1 MLIGYCDGR
10 LRVDYNEVGFTSRN
24 VEALCRIGRTTK
36 SNNGNQIGEKGI
48 GFKSVFKIADV
59 VWICS
64 GYYSF
69 KFDKTTTNLGM
80 VTPEWDTFPAAPDPR
95 YTSVLLQLRDDY
107 IQEELLQEMRAIDP
121 RCLLF
126 LRNLKKIDIG
136 IKQSLMPDWQT
147 TLRRSDD
154 EGSDKP
160 RRSITLGQDDRTKTY
175 LVRQFTTTR
184 PPYEPKRPRQK
195 KSSVLLAFPCIDV
208 QDDVL
213 ESQQVYAFLP
223 IHDYGLKV
231 IIRSYDKSSAYML
244 TK

>member
-10 LRVDYNEVGFTSRN
+10 LRIDYNEVGFTSRD

-59 VWICS
+59 VWISS

-69 KFDKTTTNLGM
+69 KFDRTTTNLGM
-80 VTPEWDTFPAAPDPR
+80 VTPEWDTFPAAPDPK

-107 IQEELLQEMRAIDP
+107 NQEELLQEMRAIDP

-136 IKQSLMPDWQT
+136 IKQSLMPNWQT

-154 EGSDKP
+154 EGSDEV

-175 LVRQFTTTR
+175 LVRQFTTACLPDEPRR
-184 PPYEPKRPRQK
+184 PGQK
-195 KSSVLLAFPCIDV
+195 QSSILLAFPYIEG

-223 IHDYGLKV
+223 IHDYGFKV
-231 IIRSYDKSSAYML
+231 SIQ
-244 TK
+244 